1 MNEIF
6 GDLDSWAWLVSG
18 AALTACISILGLD
31 FYYYRLK
38 LPIRSRA
45 VWTLLG
51 VLVLFCAAEA
61 VETLSNASD
70 APLKSL
76 LGKFR
81 KDAKFIRGTALSIWR
96 TCATTPDFLTC

>member
-45 VWTLLG
+45 VWMLLG

-70 APLKSL
+70 APHKVIV
-76 LGKFR
+76 GEIPKR
-81 KDAKFIRGTALSIWR
+81 REV
-96 TCATTPDFLTC
+96 